1 MQRQM
6 LNIDENAIINYFIKI
21 YNRTSIIYKSNLYA
35 PQIWLIDKLKIILR
49 HHGNIKGS
57 RLFKEDK

>member
-6 LNIDENAIINYFIKI
+6 LNNDENAIINYLIKI
-21 YNRTSIIYKSNLYA
+21 YNIISIIYKSNLYA

-49 HHGNIKGS
+49 HHGNIKG
-57 RLFKEDK
+57 